1 MPNLTNVT
9 LSGNAFDYRNDVT
22 INCFPFLILSPLV
35 AGALA
40 SFFPDMIDPTVTPP
54 TPDPSLLVIDV
65 LAVSEDEDVA
75 LMVYRLPDLSTP
87 IAEVGTDYN
96 SYVVSD
102 SFLLQPDDYAFV
114 VRHQWSGYMSSSL
127 SLGINEMEYTC
138 HGLPCVYSLSI
149 SASGIQ
155 QSNSTVGVL
164 FCETDLCTIY
174 RDDIT
179 EPFLSEIEP
188 EGSIMMIE
196 PGSYYS
202 GNGNV
207 EVIAN
212 GMVYNLNED
221 SYRVSFGSDGS
232 VHFECPRGSVEVVF
246 THSKSGF
253 DPESFTIQQNGKTK
267 KTCSSSLFERNVF
280 TSCLL
285 PGEYSLSLDDFSSSS
300 SVTVQQCGS
309 SLGSFTRQDA
319 TPSFTVTSECEPLV
333 CDGDSVLVS
342 IATGSTVSLILA
354 EYSPRSE
361 VQFSFDGRLPEVHCC
376 LKKSSLFFVR
386 PYSEDEDSL
395 RPYAEEVRINICI
408 PGVHMIAEYVRA
420 LEELWFSTSH
430 GRADPPSGYH
440 GRFVFT
446 TPSQFGSIPSDIE
459 VIIGSLHDCNGGSL
473 PTLDFSSFPKL
484 QFLALQGIC
493 SDTTSIVISGL
504 SHLKYVSVYHDDSN
518 EVESGSLTI
527 KNCPSLVVVSVSWLH
542 FTSIEID
549 GLFLFVCSL

>member
-1 MPNLTNVT
+1 MPSLTDVT
-9 LSGNAFDYRNDVT
+9 LSNAFDYKDDVT

-54 TPDPSLLVIDV
+54 TPDPSLLVVDV
-65 LAVSEDEDVA
+65 LAVSEDEYVA

-96 SYVVSD
+96 LYVVSD

-114 VRHQWSGYMSSSL
+114 VRHQWSGYTGSSF

-138 HGLPCVYSLSI
+138 HGLPCVYSVSI
-149 SASGIQ
+149 STSGIQ
-155 QSNSTVGVL
+155 QNNSTAGVL

-179 EPFLSEIEP
+179 EPFLSEIEFG
-188 EGSIMMIE
+188 ESIMMIE

-202 GNGNV
+202 GKGNA
-207 EVIAN
+207 EVIVN
-212 GMVYNLNED
+212 GMMYYLNED
-221 SYRVSFGSDGS
+221 SYRVSFESDGS
-232 VHFECPRGSVEVVF
+232 AHFECPRGSVEVVF
-246 THSKSGF
+246 THSKSGL

-285 PGEYSLSLDDFSSSS
+285 PGKYSLSLDDFSSSS

-319 TPSFTVTSECEPLV
+319 TPSFTVTSECEPPV

-361 VQFSFDGRLPEVHCC
+361 LQFSFDGRLPEIHYC
-376 LKKSSLFFVR
+376 LKKNSLFFVR
-386 PYSEDEDSL
+386 PYSED
-395 RPYAEEVRINICI
+395 VRISICI
-408 PGVHMIAEYVRA
+408 PDVHMITEFVRA
-420 LEELWFSTSH
+420 LEELWFSSSH

-446 TPSQFGSIPSDIE
+446 TPSQFGSIPSDVE
-459 VIIGSLHDCNGGSL
+459 VIIGSLLDCNGGSM
-473 PTLDFSSFPKL
+473 PTVDFSSFLKL
-484 QFLALQGIC
+484 QFLALQRIC

-504 SHLKYVSVYHDDSN
+504 SHLKYVSVYHGGID

-549 GLFLFVCSL
+549 SLFLSVCSL

>member
-9 LSGNAFDYRNDVT
+9 LSGNAFDYKDDVT

-54 TPDPSLLVIDV
+54 TPDPSLLVVDV
-65 LAVSEDEDVA
+65 LAVSEDENVA

-114 VRHQWSGYMSSSL
+114 VRHQWSGYMDSSL
-127 SLGINEMEYTC
+127 SLSINEMEYTC

-179 EPFLSEIEP
+179 EPFLSVIESG
-188 EGSIMMIE
+188 ESIMMIE

-202 GNGNV
+202 GNGTV
-207 EVIAN
+207 EVIVN
-212 GMVYNLNED
+212 GMVYYLNED
-221 SYRVSFGSDGS
+221 SYRVSFESDGS

-246 THSKSGF
+246 THSKSGL
-253 DPESFTIQQNGKTK
+253 DPESFTIQRNGETK

-280 TSCLL
+280 ASCLL

-300 SVTVQQCGS
+300 SVTVQQCSS

-333 CDGDSVLVS
+333 CDGDSVMVS
-342 IATGSTVSLILA
+342 IATVSTVSLILA

-361 VQFSFDGRLPEVHCC
+361 VQFSFDGHLPEVHYC
-376 LKKSSLFFVR
+376 LKKNSLFFVR
-386 PYSEDEDSL
+386 PFSEDDSL
-395 RPYAEEVRINICI
+395 RPYSEYVRISICI
-408 PGVHMIAEYVRA
+408 PDVHMITEFVRA
-420 LEELWFSTSH
+420 LEELWFSSSH

-446 TPSQFGSIPSDIE
+446 TPSQFGSIPSDVE
-459 VIIGSLHDCNGGSL
+459 VIIGSLLDCNGGSM
-473 PTLDFSSFPKL
+473 PTVDFSSFLKL
-484 QFLALQGIC
+484 QFLALQIIC

-504 SHLKYVSVYHDDSN
+504 SHLKYVSVYHGGID

-527 KNCPSLVVVSVSWLH
+527 KNCPSLVVVSVSWLR

-549 GLFLFVCSL
+549 SLFLSVCSL